1 MTEMVDERRIDEN
14 SDIATGRR
22 TLRQKNGLENHIA
35 FSRDLC
41 SFDIKRQKYTLNK
54 KPRYAVNW
62 HSGCP
67 MGFDASKGAVF
78 CDWSDSHSLVFGA
91 TGSKKSRLI
100 VMPTVYLLGVAGE
113 SMIISDPKAEIYNKT
128 ADFLRKNDYEIITIN
143 VRDPNCGNA
152 WNPFHIPYQFYKAG
166 EFDKAYEYASDIAY
180 NLALSDISTKDPFW
194 DYSAGDLLS
203 GLILLLFKY
212 CILNHLDDDF
222 VNVNNLVRLRIK
234 LFDCNGDSRHLW
246 ELADQDTVIASALNG
261 TRTAPDRTKDSILCT
276 LDEKIRF
283 LTLSTS
289 LMGMLSNNEI
299 DIAQIRFSKTA
310 VFLISPDE
318 KTTFHKIIALFIK
331 QSYEYLIYTSYVNE
345 DKEGKFLRIN
355 YILDEFSALPTIND
369 FPSMISA
376 ARSRS
381 IRFLLVMQ
389 SLHQL
394 ESRYQEEAQT
404 ILANCTNWFFLSSR
418 ELKLLETI
426 SDLCGT
432 DDKNVPLAPVYNL
445 QRLNKDR
452 GECLILRARLK
463 PYLSQLLDIDDY
475 EISFGR
481 VQLPNRKRYELKE
494 IVSFSPYAA
503 DNSSS
508 VKSPVPT
515 SGDSEKSNSP
525 SEYYDIQKELERKF
539 DELFG
544 SSEEDGTDDN

>member
-1 MTEMVDERRIDEN
+1 MIDDQRFDEY
-14 SDIATGRR
+14 SDIANRNR
-22 TLRQKNGLENHIA
+22 TLQQKNGYESRIS

-41 SFDIKRQKYTLNK
+41 CFDIKKQKYASIK
-54 KPRYAVNW
+54 KPHYAMNW
-62 HSGCP
+62 QSGCP
-67 MGFDASKGAVF
+67 MCFDASKGTVY
-78 CDWSDSHSLVFGA
+78 CDWSESHSLVFGA

-100 VMPTVYLLGVAGE
+100 VMPTVYLLGVVGE

-128 ADFLRKNDYEIITIN
+128 AGFLIRNDYEIITIN
-143 VRDPNCGNA
+143 IRDPNCGNA

-166 EFDKAYEYASDIAY
+166 EFDKAYEYTSDIAY
-180 NLALSDISTKDPFW
+180 NLALSDISAKDPFW

-212 CILNHLDDDF
+212 CMLNHLDDDF
-222 VNVNNLVRLRIK
+222 VNVNNLVRLRIE
-234 LFDCNGDSRHLW
+234 LFNDSGACRHLW
-246 ELADQDTVIASALNG
+246 KLVDQDTVIASALNG
-261 TRTAPDRTKDSILCT
+261 TRTAPDKTKASILCT

-289 LMGMLSNNEI
+289 LMGMLSNNKI

-331 QSYEYLIYTSYVNE
+331 QSYEYLIYTSFVNE
-345 DKEGKFLRIN
+345 DKADKFLRIN

-404 ILANCTNWFFLSSR
+404 ILANCTNWFFLTSR

-426 SDLCGT
+426 SNLCGT
-432 DDKNVPLAPVYNL
+432 DGKNKPLAPIYNL

-475 EISFGR
+475 EIGFEK

-494 IVSFSPYAA
+494 IISFSS
-503 DNSSS
+503 DTMNNSSL
-508 VKSPVPT
+508 VKSPVST
-515 SGDSEKSNSP
+515 SDDFEKSNSL
-525 SEYYDIQKELERKF
+525 SEYFDIQKELERQF
-539 DELFG
+539 YELFE
-544 SSEEDGTDDN
+544 STEEDESNGN

>member
-1 MTEMVDERRIDEN
+1 MVDERKFDEN
-14 SDIATGRR
+14 STNTPGHR
-22 TLRQKNGLENHIA
+22 TLRQKNGFESDIS

-41 SFDIKRQKYTLNK
+41 RFDLKKQKHASIK
-54 KPRYAVNW
+54 KPNYAMNW

-67 MGFDASKGAVF
+67 MRYDVSKGTVY

-128 ADFLRKNDYEIITIN
+128 AGFLERNGYSIIIIN
-143 VRDPNCGNA
+143 IRDPNCGNA
-152 WNPFHIPYQFYKAG
+152 WNPFHIPYQFYKEG
-166 EFDKAYEYASDIAY
+166 EFDKAYEYSSDIAY
-180 NLALSDISTKDPFW
+180 NLALSDVSTKDPFW

-212 CILNHLDDDF
+212 CMLNHLDDDF
-222 VNVNNLVRLRIK
+222 VNINNLVRLRIK
-234 LFDCNGDSRHLW
+234 LFDDNGDCRHLW
-246 ELADQDTVIASALNG
+246 KLADQDTVIASALNG
-261 TRTAPDRTKDSILCT
+261 TRTAPDKTKASILCT

-299 DIAQIRFSKTA
+299 NLAQIRFTKTA

-331 QSYEYLIYTSYVNE
+331 QSYEYLIYTSFVNE
-345 DKEGKFLRIN
+345 YKADRFIRIN

-404 ILANCTNWFFLSSR
+404 ILANCTNWFFLSSK

-426 SDLCGT
+426 SDLCGK
-432 DDKNVPLAPVYNL
+432 DEKNKPLAPVYNL

-475 EISFGR
+475 DIGFKK
-481 VQLPNRKRYELKE
+481 VQLPRRKLYELKE
-494 IVSFSPYAA
+494 IVSFSSDAT
-503 DNSSS
+503 DNSASFNTL
-508 VKSPVPT
+508 VPT
-515 SGDSEKSNSP
+515 SDDNNQSNLS
-525 SEYYDIQKELERKF
+525 SDLDDIQKKLERQF
-539 DELFG
+539 YDLFG
-544 SSEEDGTDDN
+544 SIEEDGTNDN